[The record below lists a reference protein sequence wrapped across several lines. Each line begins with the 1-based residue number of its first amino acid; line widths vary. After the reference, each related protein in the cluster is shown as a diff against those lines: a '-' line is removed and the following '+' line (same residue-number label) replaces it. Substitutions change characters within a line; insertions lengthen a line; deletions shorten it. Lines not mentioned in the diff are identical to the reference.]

1 MHILKEWVERI
12 CEKTIAFPLSDNFIN
27 SPDLFSWLC
36 IDIVSGTLMLLTL
49 FNRLRVRA
57 FEMIWIRI
65 SDPRSLGSWLVKW
78 IENPLFGT
86 RIHRFIWS
94 TMIRVISDLL
104 SWSGSSQR
112 NAPWDCTRRFSFFYC
127 GVTIRG
133 WAMPSILT
141 TVLFPVLWL
150 STFI

>member
-1 MHILKEWVERI
+1 MHILKEWVKRI
-12 CEKTIAFPLSDNFIN
+12 CQKIIAFPLSDNFIN
-27 SPDLFSWLC
+27 SPDLLSWLC
-36 IDIVSGTLMLLTL
+36 IDIVSRTLMLLTL

-65 SDPRSLGSWLVKW
+65 SDPRSLGSWKIKWTDESFSRVDSLVDL
-78 IENPLFGT
+78 IYHDP
-86 RIHRFIWS
+86 
-94 TMIRVISDLL
+94 SDLRWL
-104 SWSGSSQR
+104 ILILIISKERTLRLYSQI
-112 NAPWDCTRRFSFFYC
+112 FFFLLW
-127 GVTIRG
+127 RHNKG